1 MIKGSRPRPYPPTPQ
16 QFKIQPKGD
25 KAHTRESNTDPQP
38 LRSGSWYSF
47 WSAFS
52 VDAVVGTH
60 KPEAKENPQTGYK
73 PCDLQQVIHPRFQCG
88 KEKNTRLTT
97 SAASTTWGN
106 VYETEHFLAK
116 TTWSIAPVTRNAQSQ
131 QSTHNEQSNL
141 PSQTKGKA
149 FTCHLIIRAH

>member
-116 TTWSIAPVTRNAQSQ
+116 TTWKEHLFHGTLSHS
-131 QSTHNEQSNL
+131 SL
-141 PSQTKGKA
+141 PTMSRAICHPKLKGKLSLA
-149 FTCHLIIRAH
+149 I